1 MSLEL
6 YFLRSTEQKIVT
18 DMLYYS
24 QRVDTT
30 DKKVQDFEELKIYDE
45 FYGFT
50 RKDLG
55 LYAMKNSVV
64 CGAVWSRKLNSEH
77 KAQAYIDDETPV
89 INIAVKPEFRKQGIA
104 STMMEQFLKEASVLY
119 QTLCVNV
126 LDDTKSI
133 DFFKKFGFEVV
144 KNLHIKSFVD
154 GKNMIVMKKPLQKQ
168 QPTYPTDE
176 YASCKWLD

>member
-1 MSLEL
+1 MNLEL

-24 QRVDTT
+24 QRVDEVG
-30 DKKVQDFEELKIYDE
+30 KKLQDFEQLKIYDE

-55 LYAMKNSVV
+55 LYAMKNNVV
-64 CGAVWSRKLNSEH
+64 CGAVWSRKLNNDH

-89 INIAVKPEFRKQGIA
+89 INIAVKPEFRNQNIA
-104 STMMEQFLKEASVLY
+104 TTMLEQFLKEASVLY
-119 QTLCVNV
+119 PALCINV
-126 LDDTKSI
+126 LNDEKSI
-133 DFFKKFGFEVV
+133 KFLKKFGFETVENSAV
-144 KNLHIKSFVD
+144 KSLVD
-154 GKNMIVMKKPLQKQ
+154 GKDMLVMKKTLQKQ

-176 YASCKWLD
+176 YANCKWLD